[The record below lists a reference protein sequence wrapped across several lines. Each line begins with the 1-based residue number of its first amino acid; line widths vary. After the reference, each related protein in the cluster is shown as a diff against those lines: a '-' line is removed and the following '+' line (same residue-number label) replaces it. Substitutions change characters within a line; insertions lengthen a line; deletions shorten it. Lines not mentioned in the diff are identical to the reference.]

1 MSNADTDD
9 KESGDA
15 ADKSRDFLREEI
27 DKDLA
32 DGRYKGVITRFPPEP
47 NAYLTIG
54 NAKAICVNFGIAEE
68 FGGQCNLR
76 FDDTN
81 PAKEEQEYV
90 DGIKEDIRWLGFDW
104 GEHEY
109 YASDYF
115 PQLYDWAVE
124 LTKKGLAYVDDQTA
138 DEIRENRGTLKEP
151 GKDSPYRE
159 RSIEENLDLLARM
172 KAGEF
177 PDGAKVLRAKID
189 MTSPNINLRDP
200 VMYRI
205 LHMEHQNTG
214 NEWCIYPIYDW
225 AHGQSDSLEGVT
237 HSMCSHEF
245 INNRPLYDW
254 YIENLGIFPSR
265 QIEYARG
272 NITYTALS
280 KRYDRQLVAEGHAD
294 GWDDPRLYTLRSLR
308 RRGCPP
314 EAIRRFWTE
323 VGIARRPN
331 NIEISLLEFCIR
343 DQLNKTAP
351 RRMAV
356 LNPLKVVIENYPE
369 GESEELDAVNN
380 PEDESA
386 GTRKVPFSRELYIER
401 DDFMEDPPRKFF
413 RLAPGREVRLRYAYF
428 ITCTEVIK
436 DDKGEIIELRCTY
449 DPETRGGNAPDGRK
463 VKATM
468 HWVSALHAI
477 EAEIRLYDRLFNV
490 ENPLKAPEGGS
501 WIDNLNPDSLQVL
514 NPCYLE
520 PALAKAEP
528 GSNCQFERLGYFCA
542 DSKDHTAEKPVFN
555 RTVTLRDSWARAQKQ
570 QGKK

>member
-1 MSNADTDD
+1 MSNENEHKDEAQ
-9 KESGDA
+9 
-15 ADKSRDFLREEI
+15 KSRDFLREEI

-32 DGRYKGVITRFPPEP
+32 EGRYKGVITRFPPEP

-54 NAKAICVNFGIAEE
+54 HTKAICINFGIAEE
-68 FGGQCNLR
+68 FGGQYNLR

-90 DGIKEDIRWLGFDW
+90 DAIKEDIRWLGFEW

-115 PQLYDWAVE
+115 PQLYEWAIALIE
-124 LTKKGLAYVDDQTA
+124 KGLAYVDDQTA
-138 DEIRENRGTLKEP
+138 DEIRENRGTLKDP

-159 RSIEENLDLLARM
+159 RSIEENLDLFARM

-177 PDGAKVLRAKID
+177 SDGAKVLRAKID
-189 MTSPNINLRDP
+189 MASSNINLRDP

-205 LHMEHQNTG
+205 LHIEHHRAG

-254 YIENLGIFPSR
+254 YIEKLGIFPSR
-265 QIEYARG
+265 QIEFARG

-280 KRYDRQLVAEGHAD
+280 KRYDRQLIEEGHAD
-294 GWDDPRLYTLRSLR
+294 GWDDPRLYTLRGLR

-331 NIEISLLEFCIR
+331 NIDISLLEFCIR
-343 DQLNKTAP
+343 DQLNKTAT
-351 RRMAV
+351 RRMGV
-356 LNPLKVVIENYPE
+356 LDPLKVVIENYPE
-369 GESEELDAVNN
+369 GESEELQAINN

-386 GTRKVPFSRELYIER
+386 GTRAVPFSRELYIER

-436 DDKGEIIELRCTY
+436 DDNGEIVELRCTY
-449 DPETRGGNAPDGRK
+449 DPATRGGNAPDGRK

-468 HWVSALHAI
+468 HWVSAQHAV
-477 EAEIRLYDRLFNV
+477 EAEVRLYDRLFKA
-490 ENPLKAPEGGS
+490 ENPLKAPEGGT
-501 WIDNLNPDSLQVL
+501 WTDNLNPDSLQVL

-520 PALAKAEP
+520 PSLASTEP
-528 GSNCQFERLGYFCA
+528 GSSCQFERLGYFCA

-570 QGKK
+570 QQQKK

>member
-1 MSNADTDD
+1 MSNENEHKDEAQ
-9 KESGDA
+9 
-15 ADKSRDFLREEI
+15 KSRDFLREEI

-32 DGRYKGVITRFPPEP
+32 EDRYKGVITRFPPEP

-54 NAKAICVNFGIAEE
+54 HTKAICINFGIAEE
-68 FGGQCNLR
+68 FGGQYNLR

-90 DGIKEDIRWLGFDW
+90 DAIKEDIRWLGFEW

-115 PQLYDWAVE
+115 PQLYQWAVALIE
-124 LTKKGLAYVDDQTA
+124 KGLAYVDDQTA
-138 DEIRENRGTLKEP
+138 DEIRENRGTLKDP
-151 GKDSPYRE
+151 GKDSPCRE
-159 RSIEENLDLLARM
+159 RSIEENLDLFARM
-172 KAGEF
+172 KTGEF
-177 PDGAKVLRAKID
+177 SDGAKVLRAKID
-189 MTSPNINLRDP
+189 MASSNINLRDP

-205 LHMEHQNTG
+205 LHIEHHRAG

-254 YIENLGIFPSR
+254 YIEKLGIFPSR
-265 QIEYARG
+265 QIEFARG

-280 KRYDRQLVAEGHAD
+280 KRYDRQLIEEGHAD
-294 GWDDPRLYTLRSLR
+294 GWEDPRLYTLRGLR

-331 NIEISLLEFCIR
+331 NIDISLLEFCIR
-343 DQLNKTAP
+343 DQLNKTAT
-351 RRMAV
+351 RRMGV
-356 LNPLKVVIENYPE
+356 LDPLKVVIENYPE
-369 GESEELDAVNN
+369 GESEELQAINN

-386 GTRKVPFSRELYIER
+386 GTRAVPFSRELYIER

-436 DDKGEIIELRCTY
+436 DDNGEIVELRCTY
-449 DPETRGGNAPDGRK
+449 DPATRGGNAPDGRK

-468 HWVSALHAI
+468 HWVSTQHAV
-477 EAEIRLYDRLFNV
+477 EAEVRLYDRLFKA
-490 ENPLKAPEGGS
+490 ENPLKAPEGGT
-501 WIDNLNPDSLQVL
+501 WTDNLNPDSLQVL

-520 PALAKAEP
+520 PSLASTEP
-528 GSNCQFERLGYFCA
+528 GSSCQFERLGYFCA

-570 QGKK
+570 QQQKK